1 MAGRPGPRPAG
12 EGEPVTGPA
21 SSQRGPVFAGAR
33 GRVVARGDGPA
44 SDWNIANVVTIVR
57 ILLAPL
63 FVWLL
68 FADDHSGGPLRWL
81 AAVLFVVAI
90 VTDSVDGNLARS
102 RNLVTNL
109 GILLDP
115 IADKVLTGA
124 ALVGLSLLGELPWWV
139 TVLILVREVGI
150 TVFRFVVL
158 SDRVVPPSRGGKLK
172 TVLQAVAITAALL
185 PLPHLLGGWVN
196 AVNTVLMAAALVL
209 TVVTGIDYLVQ
220 AYRRNR

>member
-1 MAGRPGPRPAG
+1 MA
-12 EGEPVTGPA
+12 PA
-21 SSQRGPVFAGAR
+21 SSERGAIFTGAR
-33 GRVVARGDGPA
+33 GRVIARGDGPA
-44 SDWNIANVVTIVR
+44 SDWNVANIITIVR

-68 FADDHSGGPLRWL
+68 FADDHAGGPLRYL
-81 AAVLFVVAI
+81 AALLFVVAI
-90 VTDSVDGNLARS
+90 VTDSVDGRLARS

-139 TVLILVREVGI
+139 TGLILLREIGI
-150 TVFRFVVL
+150 TVFRFAVL
-158 SDRVVPPSRGGKLK
+158 ADRVVPASRGGKLK
-172 TVLQAVAITAALL
+172 TVLQSVAITTALL
-185 PLPHLLGGWVN
+185 PLQQVVGDWWN
-196 AVNTVLMAAALVL
+196 IVNTVLMSAALVL

>member
-1 MAGRPGPRPAG
+1 M
-12 EGEPVTGPA
+12 A
-21 SSQRGPVFAGAR
+21 SSSSVRGPVLRGAR
-33 GRVVARGDGPA
+33 GRVIARGHGPA
-44 SDWNIANVVTIVR
+44 SDWNLANIITIVR

-68 FADDHSGGPLRWL
+68 FADDHAGGPLRYL
-81 AAVLFVVAI
+81 AALLFVVAI
-90 VTDSVDGNLARS
+90 VTDSVDGSLARS

-139 TVLILVREVGI
+139 TGLILLREIGI
-150 TVFRFVVL
+150 TVFRFAVL
-158 SDRVVPPSRGGKLK
+158 ADRVVPASRGGKLK
-172 TVLQAVAITAALL
+172 TVLQAVAITTALL

-196 AVNTVLMAAALVL
+196 VVDTVLMAAALVL

>member
-1 MAGRPGPRPAG
+1 VAGGDPRP
-12 EGEPVTGPA
+12 
-21 SSQRGPVFAGAR
+21 RGPVFAGAR
-33 GRVVARGDGPA
+33 GRVLARGDGPA
-44 SDWNIANVVTIVR
+44 SDWNVANLVTIAR

-68 FADDHSGGPLRWL
+68 LADGQSGGPARWL

-102 RNLVTNL
+102 RNLVTNV

-115 IADKVLTGA
+115 IADKLLIGA
-124 ALVGLSLLGELPWWV
+124 ALVSLSLLGELPWWV
-139 TVLILVREVGI
+139 TIVILVREIGI
-150 TVFRFVVL
+150 TVFRFAVL
-158 SDRVVPPSRGGKLK
+158 SDRVVPASRGGKLK

-185 PLPHLLGGWVN
+185 PLQQVVGAWWNV
-196 AVNTVLMAAALVL
+196 VNTVLMSAALVL

>member
-1 MAGRPGPRPAG
+1 VAQ
-12 EGEPVTGPA
+12 
-21 SSQRGPVFAGAR
+21 SSSERGPVFAGAH
-33 GRVVARGDGPA
+33 GRVIAAGDGPA
-44 SDWNIANVVTIVR
+44 SDWNLANIITIVR

-63 FVWLL
+63 FIWLL
-68 FADDHSGGPLRWL
+68 IADGHAGGPLRWL

-90 VTDSVDGNLARS
+90 VTDSVDGRLARS

-115 IADKVLTGA
+115 IADKVLTGG

-139 TVLILVREVGI
+139 TVVILVREIGI
-150 TVFRFVVL
+150 TVFRFAVL
-158 SDRVVPPSRGGKLK
+158 SDRVVPASRGGKLK

-185 PLPHLLGGWVN
+185 PLPQLLGGWMNV
-196 AVNTVLMAAALVL
+196 VNTVLMTAALLL

>member
-1 MAGRPGPRPAG
+1 
-12 EGEPVTGPA
+12 VL
-21 SSQRGPVFAGAR
+21 AGAR
-33 GRVVARGDGPA
+33 GRVLARGDGPA
-44 SDWNIANVVTIVR
+44 SDWNVANLVTIAR

-63 FVWLL
+63 FFWLL
-68 FADDHSGGPLRWL
+68 VADGQSGGPLRWL

-115 IADKVLTGA
+115 IADKVLTGG
-124 ALVGLSLLGELPWWV
+124 ALVVLSVLGELPWWV
-139 TVLILVREVGI
+139 TVVILVREVGI
-150 TVFRFVVL
+150 TVFRFAVL
-158 SDRVVPPSRGGKLK
+158 TNRVVPASRGGKLK
-172 TVLQAVAITAALL
+172 TVLQSVAITVALL
-185 PLPHLLGGWVN
+185 PLPQLLGPWMH
-196 AVNTVLMAAALVL
+196 AVNMVLMGAALVL

>member
-1 MAGRPGPRPAG
+1 
-12 EGEPVTGPA
+12 
-21 SSQRGPVFAGAR
+21 VFAGAH
-33 GRVVARGDGPA
+33 GRVIAGGDGPA
-44 SDWNIANVVTIVR
+44 SDWNLANVITIVR

-68 FADDHSGGPLRWL
+68 FADGHAGGPLRYL
-81 AAVLFVVAI
+81 AALLFVVAI

-115 IADKVLTGA
+115 IADKVLTGG

-139 TVLILVREVGI
+139 TALILVREIGI
-150 TVFRFVVL
+150 TVFRFAVL
-158 SDRVVPPSRGGKLK
+158 SDRVVPASRGGKLK

-185 PLPHLLGGWVN
+185 PLPHLLGDWVN
-196 AVNTVLMAAALVL
+196 IVNTVLMAAALVL

>member
-1 MAGRPGPRPAG
+1 VLSAG
-12 EGEPVTGPA
+12 E
-21 SSQRGPVFAGAR
+21 
-33 GRVVARGDGPA
+33 GPA
-44 SDWNIANVVTIVR
+44 SDWNVANVITMVR

-68 FADDHSGGPLRWL
+68 FADGHAGGPLRYL
-81 AAVLFVVAI
+81 AALLFVVAI

-115 IADKVLTGA
+115 IADKVLIGA
-124 ALVGLSLLGELPWWV
+124 ALIGLSLLGELPWWV
-139 TVLILVREVGI
+139 TVLILLREVGI
-150 TVFRFVVL
+150 TVFRFAVL
-158 SDRVVPPSRGGKLK
+158 SDRVVPASRGGKLK

-185 PLPHLLGGWVN
+185 PLPTLLGGWV
-196 AVNTVLMAAALVL
+196 TVVDTILMSAAFVL
-209 TVVTGIDYLVQ
+209 TIVTGIDYLVQ

>member
-1 MAGRPGPRPAG
+1 MAEPARS
-12 EGEPVTGPA
+12 E
-21 SSQRGPVFAGAR
+21 RGPVLAGAR
-33 GRVVARGDGPA
+33 GRVLAAGDGPV
-44 SDWNIANVVTIVR
+44 SDWNVANVITIVR
-57 ILLAPL
+57 ILLAPV

-68 FADDHSGGPLRWL
+68 FADGQHGGVLRWL
-81 AAVLFVVAI
+81 AAALFVVAI

-139 TVLILVREVGI
+139 TGLILLREVGI
-150 TVFRFVVL
+150 TVFRFAVL
-158 SDRVVPPSRGGKLK
+158 SDRVVPASRGGKLK

-185 PLPHLLGGWVN
+185 PLAQLLGTVGV
-196 AVNTVLMAAALVL
+196 VLDTVLMGAALVL
-209 TVVTGIDYLVQ
+209 TVVTGVDYLVQ